1 MLVLRILNCCTLCQ
15 AVLFMT
21 CLAADVILHQYSCVM
36 DTLEGN
42 QAAPKDA
49 DRPNLFR
56 SCWLVL
62 SVCIAA
68 ALCFETVGEGYT
80 QCLEA
85 LGREWGTCC
94 AVGTVRPAVV
104 LADTEETVFSNST
117 RHQSSLS
124 ASQLLGASKSA
135 LNCSDF
141 RFSLLLGASMS
152 DFRYKNICL

>member
-1 MLVLRILNCCTLCQ
+1 MNEDLSGRVLRILNRCTLFQ

-21 CLAADVILHQYSCVM
+21 WLASDVILHQYSCVM

-49 DRPNLFR
+49 DCPNLFQ

-68 ALCFETVGEGYT
+68 ELGLRQWGKATR
-80 QCLEA
+80 CLDA
-85 LGREWGTCC
+85 LGKNWVACC
-94 AVGTVRPAVV
+94 AVGTVRSAVV
-104 LADTEETVFSNST
+104 LADTEETVSPIPLVIRAVF
-117 RHQSSLS
+117 S
-124 ASQLLGASKSA
+124 ASQLVRAFKSA

-141 RFSLLLGASMS
+141 GFSLLLGT
-152 DFRYKNICL
+152 